1 MSVPHVLSTVICV
14 VALVWPGLSAA
25 SYLIQLRNGRQVATS
40 QYWKE
45 GHTIMFSIAGGV
57 GGVPESAVLH
67 IQTVEDP
74 PASDLAHAATPQV
87 MPQAKPQGA
96 PQAEQQGAPPGPLQ
110 TEQHAP
116 PQAEVPPEGGKLS
129 KRELEAYWQKKEEI
143 KSQLDLAVE
152 RYREVSS
159 AHSPEEKATIQRE
172 ITAWSKQLFDLRD
185 EVKQK
190 NQGRL
195 PEGWE
200 NF

>member
-45 GHTIMFSIAGGV
+45 GHTIMFSTAGGV

-67 IQTVEDP
+67 ILTVEDP
-74 PASDLAHAATPQV
+74 PESDLAHAAAPQV
-87 MPQAKPQGA
+87 MPQVA
-96 PQAEQQGAPPGPLQ
+96 PQVVPQA
-110 TEQHAP
+110 EQHAP
-116 PQAEVPPEGGKLS
+116 PQAEGSREGGTLS
-129 KRELEAYWQKKEEI
+129 QRELEAYGHKKEEL
-143 KSQLDLAVE
+143 KAQLDLAVE

-159 AHSPEEKATIQRE
+159 AQSPEDKATIQRE
-172 ITAWSKQLFDLRD
+172 ITTWSKQLFDLRD
-185 EVKQK
+185 EVTQK

>member
-1 MSVPHVLSTVICV
+1 
-14 VALVWPGLSAA
+14 
-25 SYLIQLRNGRQVATS
+25 
-40 QYWKE
+40 
-45 GHTIMFSIAGGV
+45 MFSIAGGV

-67 IQTVEDP
+67 ILTVEDP
-74 PASDLAHAATPQV
+74 PASDLAHAAAPQV
-87 MPQAKPQGA
+87 MPQVA
-96 PQAEQQGAPPGPLQ
+96 PQVMPQVAPQVVPQ
-110 TEQHAP
+110 AEQHAP

-129 KRELEAYWQKKEEI
+129 TRELEAYGHKKEEL

-159 AHSPEEKATIQRE
+159 AQSPEEKATLQRE

>member
-45 GHTIMFSIAGGV
+45 GHTIMFSTAGGV

-67 IQTVEDP
+67 ILTVEDP
-74 PASDLAHAATPQV
+74 PESDLAHAAAPQV
-87 MPQAKPQGA
+87 MPQAKPQA
-96 PQAEQQGAPPGPLQ
+96 APQLVPQAEQQDV
-110 TEQHAP
+110 
-116 PQAEVPPEGGKLS
+116 PQAEGPREGGKLS
-129 KRELEAYWQKKEEI
+129 QRELEAYWHKKEEL
-143 KSQLDLAVE
+143 KSQLDVAVE

-159 AHSPEEKATIQRE
+159 AQSPEEKATLQRE

>member
-45 GHTIMFSIAGGV
+45 GHTIMFAIAGGV

-74 PASDLAHAATPQV
+74 PASDLAHAATPHV
-87 MPQAKPQGA
+87 MPQATPQGA
-96 PQAEQQGAPPGPLQ
+96 PQAAPQGVPPGPLQ
-110 TEQHAP
+110 TEPHAP
-116 PQAEVPPEGGKLS
+116 PHAEVPPEGGTLS
-129 KRELEAYWQKKEEI
+129 TRELEAYGHKKEEI

-159 AHSPEEKATIQRE
+159 AQSPEEKATLQRE
-172 ITAWSKQLFDLRD
+172 ITTWSKQLFDLRD

-195 PEGWE
+195 PERWE